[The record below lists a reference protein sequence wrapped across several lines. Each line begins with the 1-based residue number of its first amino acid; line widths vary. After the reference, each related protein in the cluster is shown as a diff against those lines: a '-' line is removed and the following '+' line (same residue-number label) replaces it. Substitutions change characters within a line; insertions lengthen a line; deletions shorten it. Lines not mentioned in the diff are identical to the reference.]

1 MKGVEFALCDSKGK
15 VLETLVTD
23 SAGHA
28 ESKNYP
34 IATFKNGQY
43 KKDNHIYPER
53 NKNNWM
59 AISLMKPSIR
69 FSLNMSMT
77 VLL

>member
-43 KKDNHIYPER
+43 KKAITYILKETKH
-53 NKNNWM
+53 WM